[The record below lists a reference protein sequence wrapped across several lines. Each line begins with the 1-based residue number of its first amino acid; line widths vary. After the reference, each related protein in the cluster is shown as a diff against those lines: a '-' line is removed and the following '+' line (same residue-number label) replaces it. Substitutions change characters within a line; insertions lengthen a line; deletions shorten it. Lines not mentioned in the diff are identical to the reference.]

1 MSSRRHAPSAF
12 KATRIKQTCSQE
24 ETRWFHEL
32 IIHARLKAH
41 TGQAK
46 GLPKTWQKVVETIL
60 VISAV
65 PGISDGPDSRVS
77 QTLVPF
83 IVELLC
89 HGYAIVSP
97 REQPEYER
105 SVVEAVNA
113 GVKLLSA

>member
-1 MSSRRHAPSAF
+1 MSSS
-12 KATRIKQTCSQE
+12 
-24 ETRWFHEL
+24 
-32 IIHARLKAH
+32 
-41 TGQAK
+41 
-46 GLPKTWQKVVETIL
+46 PKCFTSSRK
-60 VISAV
+60 SRPV